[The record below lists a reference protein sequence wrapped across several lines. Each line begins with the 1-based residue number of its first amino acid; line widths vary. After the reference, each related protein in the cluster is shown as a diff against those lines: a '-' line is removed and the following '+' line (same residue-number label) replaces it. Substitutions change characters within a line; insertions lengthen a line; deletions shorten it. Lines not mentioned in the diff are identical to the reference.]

1 MTALE
6 LLDLS
11 ASIAVMLMLAAMGL
25 TVIRLVLGP
34 TLGDRIMALDLLTQ
48 LAVGMIAALVVKTGF
63 GLYLDI
69 AIAVALVGLLSTLA
83 LTRYLLDR
91 RGGRDD

>member
-1 MTALE
+1 MSGGEVLGWA
-6 LLDLS
+6 
-11 ASIAVMLMLAAMGL
+11 ALAAMGLILAAMAL
-25 TVIRLVLGP
+25 TVIRLVRGP

-48 LAVGMIAALVVKTGF
+48 LAVGFIAAYVARTGF

-69 AIAVALVGLLSTLA
+69 AIAVALVGLLATLA

-91 RGGRDD
+91 RGGHE